1 MSDIKPPAATGLAV
15 AIVRILL
22 GGLFIF
28 AGVIKLGDI
37 QGFAFSVK
45 AFEIFPAEAEHAVRL
60 VTFAVP
66 WTELIIGV
74 MLVLGYWTRGAAL
87 LLAAI
92 LAGFVAGIVSVLARD
107 MNVTCG
113 CFGRFERPCT
123 GPIGVCHVIRNAVLL
138 LGTLFVVWKGPGSMA
153 IDRQVAR

>member
-1 MSDIKPPAATGLAV
+1 MTSGKPPAATGLMV

-28 AGVIKLGDI
+28 AGAMKLSDL

-45 AFEIFPAEAEHAVRL
+45 AFEIFPAHAEHAVRL

-87 LLAAI
+87 LLAGI
-92 LAGFVAGIVSVLARD
+92 LLGFVAGIVSVLARD

-123 GPIGVCHVIRNAVLL
+123 GPIGVCHVIRNGVLL
-138 LGTLFVVWKGPGSMA
+138 LSTLFVVWKGPGSMA
-153 IDRQVAR
+153 IDRQVER